1 VWLENLRSNIKANL
15 FSKIRTQCEVTFDKG
30 FRRHNRSWTS
40 LPQQQVAGVQCCLRR
55 VLYNDPAGV
64 DEKGLSTGLTIKFYA
79 TWSQLSPVSIHSTYF
94 LQYCGA
100 RQASLS
106 LYLHS
111 HQILPA
117 SGPLHMLLV
126 LLEASAYNVST
137 LPDFPLTLR
146 FKF

>member
-1 VWLENLRSNIKANL
+1 VKSLLTKGLGDTTEAGQVFHSNRWLV
-15 FSKIRTQCEVTFDKG
+15 FSAAFEGCYIMTLLGWMRKG
-30 FRRHNRSWTS
+30 F
-40 LPQQQVAGVQCCLRR
+40 P
-55 VLYNDPAGV
+55 
-64 DEKGLSTGLTIKFYA
+64 TGLTIKFYA